1 MKEECKTIRAIETS
15 RPRWSVRSTVLSDE
29 LKEDENLHNKLKSS
43 DQANISDEQESNIGN
58 AFQGKMQG

>member
-1 MKEECKTIRAIETS
+1 MKEECKAIRAIETS
-15 RPRWSVRSTVLSDE
+15 RPRWSVRSKVLSDE

-43 DQANISDEQESNIGN
+43 DQANISDEQEFNTGN